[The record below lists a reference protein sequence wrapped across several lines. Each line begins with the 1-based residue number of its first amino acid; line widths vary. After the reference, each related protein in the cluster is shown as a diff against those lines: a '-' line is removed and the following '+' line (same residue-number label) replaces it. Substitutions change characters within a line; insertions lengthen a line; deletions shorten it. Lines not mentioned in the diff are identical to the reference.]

1 MTGGV
6 VVSGLAVRGLAWRCR
21 AEIPF
26 PAVLRWLGYDC
37 PEVPVNSVKIHCPFE
52 FLHADGG
59 IEPAMRVYAAEN
71 NAWCFAGCGYFDVV
85 GLARAVWD
93 CDVSAAAD
101 RLATWWWGTVSA
113 DPLAD
118 PAVLLTPAVPRVTGA
133 DLVEALRV
141 YCGRLP
147 GWPELELHPAVL
159 AGFQAASSVLARVGP
174 ADDVTEWLTRC
185 KRYMDGVVAQ
195 VALVEG

>member
-1 MTGGV
+1 M
-6 VVSGLAVRGLAWRCR
+6 RGLTQRCR
-21 AEIPF
+21 TEIPF
-26 PAVLRWLGYDC
+26 PATLRWLGHDC

-59 IEPAMRVYAAEN
+59 LEPAMRVYAAEN

-93 CDVSAAAD
+93 CGIPEATD
-101 RLATWWWGTVSA
+101 RLAAWWWGAVPA

-118 PAVLLTPAVPRVTGA
+118 PAALFVTAVPSVNHA
-133 DLVEALRV
+133 ELVEALRV
-141 YCGRLP
+141 YCSRFP

-159 AGFQAASSVLARVGP
+159 AGFQAASLVLARVGP
-174 ADDVTEWLTRC
+174 SDDVTEWLTRC
-185 KRYMDGVVAQ
+185 KRHMDGVVARAAQ
-195 VALVEG
+195 ETQDPSGV